1 MSGTLGTRVVGE
13 GTVAS
18 ADLLAGRYALG
29 EVVGRGRSPVHEARD
44 TTLGRD
50 VAVKRVAVAAGPGE
64 LDDARSRALREARAA
79 ARLSSPHVVAVYDVV
94 EERDAVWLVME
105 LVRAPSLES
114 LVRERGPL
122 APGLAARIG
131 NSVLDALAAAHAVGV
146 VHRDVKPANVLV
158 GPGDGLV
165 DDGAGITV
173 KLADFGV
180 AALRDEGG
188 LTLPGLVIGSP
199 SYMAP
204 EQAAAGE
211 VGPAADLWA
220 LGALLYFAQEGVP
233 PFAGSTALATATAV
247 VHGRPRPMRSPGPLA
262 PLIEALMVRE
272 PASRPP
278 AAVVRAALQ
287 AVSADDEPTAVGPVT
302 GTAGL
307 AVLTTTPAPAPAA
320 RWVGSDTVATTAG
333 PGTRGRRRRRRRH
346 TVLAAAAAAAL
357 LGGLGTQ
364 ILGAD
369 PSRPGPEPAEA
380 EPTGAEP
387 TAGVD
392 PAALAPDAASA
403 GVPAN
408 PAQDRDDAGA
418 PAEVLPE
425 PAAAATEP
433 AAAPTGGQGN
443 GQGSGQGQQAPATTV
458 PSTTVPDEPEVTTP
472 PPTEPEP
479 PPTTVP
485 DSGGGSGE
493 GGDG

>member
-1 MSGTLGTRVVGE
+1 VVGE

-18 ADLLAGRYALG
+18 ADLLAGRYAVG
-29 EVVGRGRSPVHEARD
+29 EVIGRGRSPVHEARD

-50 VAVKRVAVAAGPGE
+50 VAVKRVAVAAGPDE
-64 LDDARSRALREARAA
+64 LDDGRSRALREARAA
-79 ARLSSPHVVAVYDVV
+79 ARLSSPHVVTVYDVV

-105 LVRAPSLES
+105 LVRAPSLEA

-131 NSVLDALAAAHAVGV
+131 RCVLDALAAAHAVGV

-165 DDGAGITV
+165 DGGAGVTV

-262 PLIEALMVRE
+262 PLIEALMVRD
-272 PASRPP
+272 PAGRPS
-278 AAVVRAALQ
+278 AATVRAALQ
-287 AVSADDEPTAVGPVT
+287 AVGSGDEPTVVGPVAASAHVLPT
-302 GTAGL
+302 GSAGL
-307 AVLTTTPAPAPAA
+307 ALATTPAPAPAA
-320 RWVGSDTVATTAG
+320 GWVGSDTVATPAV
-333 PGTRGRRRRRRRH
+333 PVTRIRSRRRRR
-346 TVLAAAAAAAL
+346 TVLAAAAVAAL
-357 LGGLGTQ
+357 LGGVGTQ

-369 PSRPGPEPAEA
+369 PSGPGPEPAEA
-380 EPTGAEP
+380 EPTAGA
-387 TAGVD
+387 D
-392 PAALAPDAASA
+392 PAAAVAPDSASA
-403 GVPAN
+403 GVPAT
-408 PAQDRDDAGA
+408 PAQVRDDAGA

-425 PAAAATEP
+425 PAPPAEEGSGAAP
-433 AAAPTGGQGN
+433 AAPAGA
-443 GQGSGQGQQAPATTV
+443 QGSAQGQQAPETTV
-458 PSTTVPDEPEVTTP
+458 PSTTVPEEPEVTTP
-472 PPTEPEP
+472 PPTDPEP

-485 DSGGGSGE
+485 DSGDDD
-493 GGDG
+493 GDDG